1 MEWGWCGGGG
11 GVHGFIIFFSKSIL
25 EYFIHFQPGSIE
37 CTLYTSHYTP
47 RGRFWVILFVG
58 TWLAIP
64 LHFWVWKGEL
74 KVGNKLDWLP
84 MFVVYYYGFL
94 LCFWVLFNMLILWVA
109 WWKQYIK
116 FKQAPILWNLFYA
129 LHILLGFSINAR
141 FGCLEGSRRLVVG
154 SNFGSLIEL
163 KCQLSHGSSPI
174 GQALRVV
181 YWSIRLKVFYRD
193 WGPSTVIPICTLI

>member
-1 MEWGWCGGGG
+1 
-11 GVHGFIIFFSKSIL
+11 
-25 EYFIHFQPGSIE
+25 
-37 CTLYTSHYTP
+37 
-47 RGRFWVILFVG
+47 
-58 TWLAIP
+58 
-64 LHFWVWKGEL
+64 
-74 KVGNKLDWLP
+74 
-84 MFVVYYYGFL
+84 
-94 LCFWVLFNMLILWVA
+94 
-109 WWKQYIK
+109 
-116 FKQAPILWNLFYA
+116 